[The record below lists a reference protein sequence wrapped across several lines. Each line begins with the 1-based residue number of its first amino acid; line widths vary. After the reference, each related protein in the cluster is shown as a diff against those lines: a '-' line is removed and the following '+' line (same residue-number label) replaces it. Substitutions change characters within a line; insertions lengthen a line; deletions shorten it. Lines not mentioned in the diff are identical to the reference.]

1 MPLAPRVDTCLRIM
15 QRRAALLGL
24 DAPSKTNVELDGA
37 MRVHNEC
44 APAISEKE
52 AERRILE
59 IVEQA
64 RKRELERPSGESLP
78 PAPLPFRPSTNRQ
91 HEPAN

>member
-64 RKRELERPSGESLP
+64 RKRELERPSGGVTAARAAAVQAE
-78 PAPLPFRPSTNRQ
+78 
-91 HEPAN
+91 HEQTARAC